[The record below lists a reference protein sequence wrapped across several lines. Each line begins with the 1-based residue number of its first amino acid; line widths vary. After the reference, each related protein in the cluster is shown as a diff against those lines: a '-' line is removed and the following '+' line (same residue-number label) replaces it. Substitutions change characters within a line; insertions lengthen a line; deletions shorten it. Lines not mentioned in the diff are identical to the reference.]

1 MKHKKWQFLVF
12 ALSMILVLTGCAA
25 KKSTKKEPFFE
36 KWKAMAEKSKAYSPP
51 ERRRAMDLPE
61 KTMEVAP
68 EEEELKVEIEKLLP
82 TQKVTMRMR
91 NTDVNVILR
100 ALARTTGQNIMLNEG
115 VKGITNIDV
124 IETPWDQVFLG
135 ILRTRGLSYTWE
147 GDIIRIMTLEDMK
160 HDGEIEK
167 TQQERKKQKLELE
180 KVEPLLEPLLTRIIK
195 VDYMDAKGLAVNL
208 EKLLT
213 SKGEGKGENGQ
224 ATQGSVAVD
233 EHNNALIIHA
243 IRNDISKM
251 INLIEM
257 LDRPTPQ
264 ILIEANIIETTRDT
278 ARELGIQW
286 GGLYHSGNHWITP
299 GANATGLLGNQM
311 TAADGTSQGI
321 NPTSGT
327 AANFPATF
335 GTEGAGLTLGFA
347 AERIGKSILNIQLS
361 ALEKE
366 GKLHILSSPSITTLD
381 NQPAIIESGAEVP
394 FQTIDADGSIETEW
408 KKAVLRLEV
417 IPHVIDK
424 KLLKMNIITNKDEL
438 DFTRTVQGNPTIIT
452 KKAET
457 NVILLDGQT
466 TVIGGLTKETT
477 SGAESGTPGLKDIP
491 ILGWLFKSDS
501 KASTMEEVLIF
512 ITPYV
517 LKEKG
522 EDKEQEPE
530 KK

>member
-25 KKSTKKEPFFE
+25 KKSTKKDPFFE

-51 ERRRAMDLPE
+51 ERRRAIDLPE

-124 IETPWDQVFLG
+124 IETPWDHVFLG

-167 TQQERKKQKLELE
+167 TQQERKKQRLELE

-195 VDYMDAKGLAVNL
+195 VDYMDAKGLALNL

-243 IRNDISKM
+243 IRNDIAKM

-299 GANATGLLGNQM
+299 GANATGV
-311 TAADGTSQGI
+311 
-321 NPTSGT
+321 
-327 AANFPATF
+327 
-335 GTEGAGLTLGFA
+335 
-347 AERIGKSILNIQLS
+347 
-361 ALEKE
+361 
-366 GKLHILSSPSITTLD
+366 KLHILSSPSITTLD

-424 KLLKMNIITNKDEL
+424 ELLKMNIITNKDEL

-501 KASTMEEVLIF
+501 KTSTMEEVLIF
-512 ITPYV
+512 ITPYI
-517 LKEKG
+517 LKEKV